1 MLHVLIIDDSPDTA
15 DSLAQLVRLWGHAPR
30 VAYDGPAG
38 LAAAQEQLPHVGLID
53 IAMPG
58 MSGHEVAAELRRLPG
73 METALLIGITGHA
86 EGGGRQ
92 VPPGDFD
99 LFLLKPLDPRE
110 LERLL
115 RSYAADTGA
124 A

>member
-1 MLHVLIIDDSPDTA
+1 MLQVLIVDDNPDTA
-15 DSLAQLVRLWGHAPR
+15 ESLAQLVRLWGHAAR
-30 VAYDGPAG
+30 AASDGPSG
-38 LAAAQEQLPHVGLID
+38 LAAARELPPHVALID

-58 MSGHEVAAELRRLPG
+58 MTGHDLASRLRRLPG
-73 METALLIGITGHA
+73 MDTALLIGITGHA
-86 EGGGRQ
+86 EGTGRQ

-99 LFLLKPLDPRE
+99 LFLIKPLDPQE